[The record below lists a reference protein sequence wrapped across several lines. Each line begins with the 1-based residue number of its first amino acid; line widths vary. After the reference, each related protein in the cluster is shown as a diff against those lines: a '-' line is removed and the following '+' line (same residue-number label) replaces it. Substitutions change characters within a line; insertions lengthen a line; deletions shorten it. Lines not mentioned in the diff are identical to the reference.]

1 MPRRPG
7 IPTYRLHRQS
17 GQAIVT
23 IPDPWGNRSDH
34 LLGPHGSAESHA
46 EYSRLISEWQAR
58 GGRRLLAGRTD
69 LTVAELMV
77 AFWEHAEEHYRLP
90 DGTPTSE
97 LGNFKLAF
105 RPLKALYAHTLVADF
120 GPVALRAVREEMIRG
135 GASRKVINKWVN
147 RVRHVFK
154 WGTSLELVPVSVY
167 GALKTVPPLAAGRTC
182 ARETEPVK
190 PVPEVHVSAIL
201 PHLRPQTRAIV
212 ELLKVTGM
220 RPGEA
225 VRMRPMDLDRSAP
238 VWHYKPEQHKTRWKG
253 FARVVPI
260 GPKGQAVLTPFL
272 DRAPSAF
279 LFSPR
284 EALRSLFVEQRSR
297 RRSKVYPSQRRDWEK
312 RLKTVGEVY
321 SVNQLDKAIE
331 RAVVKE
337 NARRLKLAGE
347 GRFDEVHHWSANQ
360 LRHLHATLVR
370 KRYGLEA
377 AQVVLGHAKA
387 DVTQVYAERDGQL
400 AAKVAAEIG

>member
-7 IPTYRLHRQS
+7 IPSYRLHRKS

-23 IPDPWGNRSDH
+23 LPDPWGGRSDH
-34 LLGPHGSAESHA
+34 LLGPYGSAESHA
-46 EYSRLISEWQAR
+46 EYARLISEWQAR
-58 GGRRLLAGRTD
+58 GGRQRLAGRTD

-77 AFWEHAEEHYRLP
+77 AFLDHAEQHYRLP

-105 RPLKALYAHTLVADF
+105 RPLKALYAHTLAADF
-120 GPVALRAVREEMIRG
+120 GPVALRCVRDEMIRG
-135 GASRKVINKWVN
+135 DASRKVVNKWIN
-147 RVRHVFK
+147 RIRHVWK

-167 GALKTVPPLAAGRTC
+167 EALRTVPSLAAGRTA

-190 PVPEVHVSAIL
+190 PVPEEHVVAIL
-201 PHLRPQTRAIV
+201 PHLRPPSRAVI
-212 ELLKVTGM
+212 ELLKATGM

-225 VRMRPMDLDRSAP
+225 VRMRPADLDRTGP
-238 VWHYKPEQHKTRWKG
+238 VWLYSPEQHKTRWKG
-253 FARVVPI
+253 LSRVVPI
-260 GPKGQAVLTPFL
+260 GPRGQAVLTPFL
-272 DRAPSAF
+272 DRDPGTF

-284 EALRSLFVEQRSR
+284 EALRSLFVEQRAR
-297 RRSKVYPSQRRDWEK
+297 RKSKVYPSQRRDWEK
-312 RLKTVGEVY
+312 RLETIGDVY
-321 SVNQLDKAIE
+321 SVNQLDKAIA

-337 NARRLKLAGE
+337 NARRMKLAGA
-347 GRFDEVHHWSANQ
+347 GQFHPVPHWSANQ

-387 DVTQVYAERDGQL
+387 DVTQVYAARDGQL